1 MLDVALAQ
9 VDALARV
16 QLFRR
21 RVGCVGAGR
30 IGLLPG
36 GGGGAVVV
44 VEGLVDGGGIRGQRL
59 AGGGGAAYPKAG
71 VLEVVQDL
79 RLGGPGEYGLAAG
92 VVYTCSEKYRILIYR
107 YLLS

>member
-36 GGGGAVVV
+36 GDGGAVVVV
-44 VEGLVDGGGIRGQRL
+44 VEGLVGGGGIRGQRL
-59 AGGGGAAYPKAG
+59 VGGGGAAYPKAG
-71 VLEVVQDL
+71 ILEVVQDL

-92 VVYTCSEKYRILIYR
+92 VVHM
-107 YLLS
+107 